1 MKDNNIFRRAVI
13 FNTLLWLFITAVI
26 PNLLIIFISLTKKEF
41 GQLFS
46 FTFTIENF
54 FQAFSSLYFKVY
66 INSLKIGII
75 SVLLCLII
83 GYPYAFI
90 VYKEKNKLIKNLL
103 LVAVII
109 PFWTSSLIRTY
120 SIIFILKLNGILNKI
135 LMAIGIIKSPLNM
148 LYSEGAVIF
157 GFIYTLIP
165 FMIIP
170 IYLSLRKIENSTIES
185 AKDLGAT
192 LPQIFLKIILPLS
205 SNGVMS
211 GCSMVML
218 SSLGMF
224 YLSDLLG
231 GSKNI
236 LIGNLIK
243 DQVLLNN
250 NWNLG
255 AAISVVLFIFVLF
268 GIIFQKENYKINFY
282 NNK

>member
-1 MKDNNIFRRAVI
+1 M
-13 FNTLLWLFITAVI
+13 
-26 PNLLIIFISLTKKEF
+26 
-41 GQLFS
+41 
-46 FTFTIENF
+46 
-54 FQAFSSLYFKVY
+54 
-66 INSLKIGII
+66 KIGII

-90 VYKEKNKLIKNLL
+90 IYKEKNKIIKNLL
-103 LVAVII
+103 LIAVII

-120 SIIFILKLNGILNKI
+120 SIIFILKVNGILNKI
-135 LMAIGIIKSPLNM
+135 LMTIGLIKSPLNM

-185 AKDLGAT
+185 AKDLGAS
-192 LPQIFLKIILPLS
+192 LMQIFLKIILPLS

-211 GCSMVML
+211 GCTMVML

-250 NWNLG
+250 NWNLS
-255 AAISVVLFIFVLF
+255 AAISVVLFVFVIF
-268 GIIFQKENYKINFY
+268 GIIFSKRKL
-282 NNK
+282 

>member
-1 MKDNNIFRRAVI
+1 
-13 FNTLLWLFITAVI
+13 
-26 PNLLIIFISLTKKEF
+26 
-41 GQLFS
+41 
-46 FTFTIENF
+46 
-54 FQAFSSLYFKVY
+54 
-66 INSLKIGII
+66 
-75 SVLLCLII
+75 
-83 GYPYAFI
+83 
-90 VYKEKNKLIKNLL
+90 
-103 LVAVII
+103 
-109 PFWTSSLIRTY
+109 
-120 SIIFILKLNGILNKI
+120 
-135 LMAIGIIKSPLNM
+135 M
-148 LYSEGAVIF
+148 LYSEGAVVF

-170 IYLSLRKIENSTIES
+170 IYLSLRKIENSTVES

-192 LPQIFLKIILPLS
+192 LLQIFTKVIFPLS
-205 SNGVMS
+205 SNGVIS

-250 NWNLG
+250 DWNLG
-255 AAISVVLFIFVLF
+255 AAISIVLYIFVVF
-268 GIIFQKENYKINFY
+268 GIILQKESYKINFY

>member
-1 MKDNNIFRRAVI
+1 MKNNNIFKKVVI
-13 FNTLLWLFITAVI
+13 FNTLLWLFVTAII
-26 PNLLIIFISLTKKEF
+26 PNLLIVFISITKKEY
-41 GQLFS
+41 GELFS

-54 FQAFSSLYFKVY
+54 FQAFSPLYFKVY

-75 SVLLCLII
+75 SVLLCLVI

-90 VYKEKNKLIKNLL
+90 IYREKNKIIKNLL
-103 LVAVII
+103 LIAVII

-120 SIIFILKLNGILNKI
+120 SIIFILKLNGILNKM
-135 LMAIGIIKSPLNM
+135 LMTMGVIKLPFNM
-148 LYSEGAVIF
+148 LYGEGAVIF

-170 IYLSLRKIENSTIES
+170 IYLSLRKIENSTVES

-192 LPQIFLKIILPLS
+192 LLQIFTKVIFPLS
-205 SNGVMS
+205 SNGVIS

-250 NWNLG
+250 DWNLG
-255 AAISVVLFIFVLF
+255 AAISIVLYIFVVF
-268 GIIFQKENYKINFY
+268 GIILQKESYKINFY

>member
-1 MKDNNIFRRAVI
+1 MNNNNIFRRAVI
-13 FNTLLWLFITAVI
+13 FNTLLWLFVTAAI

-83 GYPYAFI
+83 GYTYAFI
-90 VYKEKNKLIKNLL
+90 VYKEKNKLVKNLL

-120 SIIFILKLNGILNKI
+120 SIIFILKLNGVLNKI

-192 LPQIFLKIILPLS
+192 LPQIFLKIIFPLS
-205 SNGVMS
+205 SHGVMS

>member
-1 MKDNNIFRRAVI
+1 MNNNSIFRRVVI
-13 FNTLLWLFITAVI
+13 LNTLLWLFITAVI
-26 PNLLIIFISLTKKEF
+26 PNLLIIFISITKKEY
-41 GQLFS
+41 GELFS

-54 FQAFSSLYFKVY
+54 LQAFSSLYFKVY

-90 VYKEKNKLIKNLL
+90 IYKEKNKIIKNLL
-103 LVAVII
+103 LIAVII

-120 SIIFILKLNGILNKI
+120 SIIFILKVNGILNKI
-135 LMAIGIIKSPLNM
+135 LMTIGLIKSPLNM

-185 AKDLGAT
+185 AKDLGAS
-192 LPQIFLKIILPLS
+192 LMQIFLKIILPLS

-211 GCSMVML
+211 GCTMVML

-255 AAISVVLFIFVLF
+255 AAISVVLFVFVIF
-268 GIIFQKENYKINFY
+268 GIIFQKESYKINFY
-282 NNK
+282 SNK